1 MQRYKKTLVYIHKKM
16 KTSVFYFIAVIL
28 VGITFTACEPASNHS
43 NCEMNAD
50 PGMCQAA
57 IPRFYY
63 NPTTHQCEQFT
74 WGGCGDFPFETMQA
88 CEEACE

>member
-1 MQRYKKTLVYIHKKM
+1 
-16 KTSVFYFIAVIL
+16 
-28 VGITFTACEPASNHS
+28 
-43 NCEMNAD
+43 MNAD

-88 CEEACE
+88 CEDACE